1 MKTQARFPKEEEA
14 ILCLNAGSSSLK
26 FALFAVSS
34 AGVEGE
40 LLVRGSIDRI
50 GLGDA
55 RLRADGVLG
64 RRDEPLPLSGDLAD
78 QHRAALATLLSWL
91 EAANDRPITAVAHR
105 VVHGGTIYA
114 TPIVVDEEA
123 LTYLEQL
130 VPLAPLHQPHNLRP
144 IRTLLA
150 HHPDWPQVACF
161 DTAFHRTQPWL
172 AQMMPLPRRYWEKG
186 VRRYGFHGLSYEYVT
201 AQLSALLG
209 DRADGRVVIAHLGS
223 GASLC
228 AVHRLQSVATTMGF
242 TAVDGLMMGTRTGTI
257 DAGVLLYLLT
267 EEGMGPEE
275 IERLLYRES
284 GLLGVSGISSD
295 MRTLLASSDP
305 RADEAIALFCYRAIR
320 EVGSLVAAL
329 GGLDAL
335 VFTGGIGEHAAPI
348 RARIAAGLAWLG
360 LKIDEAA
367 NAAVALPPH
376 GMVRID
382 APASQVIVA
391 VVATDEELMM
401 ARHAWGLLH
410 RHTA

>member
-1 MKTQARFPKEEEA
+1 VKTKREFSKESV

-34 AGVEGE
+34 DGVVTEP
-40 LLVRGSIDRI
+40 LVRGGIDRI

-55 RLRADGVLG
+55 RLHADGTAG
-64 RRDEPLPLSGDLAD
+64 RCDEPLPLTGDLAD
-78 QHRAALATLLSWL
+78 QHRAALAALLSWL
-91 EAANDRPITAVAHR
+91 EAANDRPIGAVAHR
-105 VVHGGTIYA
+105 VVHGGTAYA
-114 TPIVVDEEA
+114 APIVVDEQSLA
-123 LTYLEQL
+123 YLERL

-144 IRTLLA
+144 IRALLA
-150 HHPDWPQVACF
+150 HQPDWPQVACF

-209 DRADGRVVIAHLGS
+209 DRADGRVVIAHLGN

-228 AVHRLQSVATTMGF
+228 AVHQRQSEATTMGF
-242 TAVDGLMMGTRTGTI
+242 TAVDGLMMGTRTGAI
-257 DAGVLLYLLT
+257 DAGVLLYLLE
-267 EEGMGPEE
+267 EEGMEPKA

-284 GLLGVSGISSD
+284 GLLGVSEISSD

-305 RADEAIALFCYRAIR
+305 RAEEAIALFCYRAIR
-320 EVGSLVAAL
+320 EVGSLVAVL

-335 VFTGGIGEHAAPI
+335 VFTGGIGENAAPI

-360 LKIDEAA
+360 VEIDEAA
-367 NAAVALPPH
+367 NAAVALPAH
-376 GMVRID
+376 GMVRIE
-382 APASQVIVA
+382 APASKVALA

-401 ARHAWGLLH
+401 ARHAWGLL
-410 RHTA
+410 RPSAA